1 MDAQAAPA
9 ASALCA
15 QIRAAHAR
23 LTRTERR
30 VADVVLANP
39 AAALRTATARLAEA
53 AQVSQPQVIRF
64 CRALGFDGVSSFKHA
79 LAASLGNV
87 TTEPSHP
94 LLTRSV
100 QALAHV
106 DRDRLAQAAQ
116 QLAGAPRIVVL
127 TDTAR
132 MPLLDLTLRSLWRVG
147 LLAWPQQPG
156 SRLDGVQLLAL
167 GTGLALPGPAV
178 LITEAPEPQPHA
190 LQLITGAEPATA
202 PTLLAMLMLQLLVA
216 ELAP

>member
-1 MDAQAAPA
+1 MD
-9 ASALCA
+9 ALCA
-15 QIRAAHAR
+15 QIRTAR

-79 LAASLGNV
+79 LAASLGGAAA
-87 TTEPSHP
+87 EPGHP
-94 LLTRSV
+94 LLTRSL

-106 DRDRLAQAAQ
+106 DRERLARAAQ
-116 QLAGAPRIVVL
+116 RLASAARIVVIA
-127 TDTAR
+127 DAAR
-132 MPLLDLTLRSLWRVG
+132 APLLDLALRSLWRLG
-147 LLAWPQQPG
+147 LPAWPQQAG
-156 SRLDGVQLLAL
+156 DRLAGTQLLAL
-167 GTGLALPGPAV
+167 GTGLALTQPAV
-178 LITEAPEPQPHA
+178 LITEAAEPQPLA
-190 LQLITGAEPATA
+190 LQLITGAESAAA

-216 ELAP
+216 ELAQ